1 MKKRVGK
8 TQLIKTK
15 LFGYNLYI
23 KDESRNPFGT
33 YKDRRSELIIKKAR
47 KNKIKKLVIISSGN
61 ACYSLARFTK
71 GSKIQLVCIVDIKIK
86 KKIKNIIKKY
96 SHKILEVDLNKKILS
111 QKEIINLAR
120 ERRDERILNVST
132 GFHQTGMDIIKELK
146 NEKPDYV
153 IVPIGSGET
162 FVGLYYGIKKYG
174 LKTIL
179 IGVGVKNK
187 IKSFAD
193 KLHTIHTPYQ
203 NEIKKIVKKGNKLI
217 LLNEKEVR
225 EAYDKFKKM
234 VKCEP
239 SSAVVLGA
247 FKKIKFKKED
257 KIIVINSGKGV
268 I

>member
-8 TQLIKTK
+8 TRLIKTK

-86 KKIKNIIKKY
+86 KKIKK
-96 SHKILEVDLNKKILS
+96 
-111 QKEIINLAR
+111 IINLAR